1 MDMKR
6 LTFKSHAAVVL
17 SLGLW
22 LAGPTL
28 VQSQT
33 PRDEIETLRADLKA
47 DRKALVAQNMD
58 LTRAESEAFWPLYRS
73 YRAEVDK
80 VTDRIVKLVL
90 EYADLYPSLPEKR
103 AREMLKEYTKVEA
116 ELGKI
121 KRKYLNR
128 FGKVLPAAK
137 VFRFAQ
143 LDNRY
148 DLGTRVGLAAAVPLL
163 PARQS
168 LPMDIQK

>member
-1 MDMKR
+1 MKR
-6 LTFKSHAAVVL
+6 LTFKPHTAIVL
-17 SLGLW
+17 SIGLW
-22 LAGPTL
+22 LAGPTPT
-28 VQSQT
+28 QAHT

-47 DRKALVAQNMD
+47 DRKALIAQNMD
-58 LTRAESEAFWPLYRS
+58 LTKAESEAFWPLYRS

-90 EYADLYPSLPEKR
+90 EYADLYPNLPEKR
-103 AREMLKEYTKVEA
+103 AREMLNEYTKVET

-121 KRKYLNR
+121 KRKYLKR
-128 FGKVLPAAK
+128 FGKALPASK

-148 DLGTRVGLAAAVPLL
+148 DLGTRVGLAAAVPIL

-168 LPMDIQK
+168 PPMDTQK